1 MRFVALAFL
10 SLTFI
15 LALSVV
21 TFSSQQRDFLV
32 KVGIMQAAT
41 PTKDRLVETNEVT
54 MDPSRNPGFCFL
66 VDPPSKDPY
75 EVYSIHYLPE
85 PPQTLRG
92 GFQGKELARAV
103 DGIKTR
109 MKRVDGIRPFCFD
122 FHPGDPLGT
131 YLIEVFINNT
141 LKTTLRLEVVP
152 PDSHSSKADH

>member
-21 TFSSQQRDFLV
+21 TFSFQQRDFLV
-32 KVGIMQAAT
+32 KVGIMQSAT

-54 MDPSRNPGFCFL
+54 MDPSRIPGFCFI

-85 PPQTLRG
+85 PPQKLTG
-92 GFQGKELARAV
+92 SFQGRELASAV
-103 DGIKTR
+103 DGINAR
-109 MKRVDGIRPFCFD
+109 LKRVEGIRSFCFD

-141 LKTTLRLEVVP
+141 LKTTLRLEVIP
-152 PDSHSSKADH
+152 SDKDSH